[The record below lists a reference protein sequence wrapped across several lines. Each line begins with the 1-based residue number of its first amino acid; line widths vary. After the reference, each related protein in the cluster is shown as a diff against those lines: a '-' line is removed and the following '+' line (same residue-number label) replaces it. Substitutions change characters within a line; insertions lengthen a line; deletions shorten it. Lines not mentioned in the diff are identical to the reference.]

1 MMISS
6 RRSFFVTLMRSTL
19 LRDPP
24 QLARFRIG
32 RTACASQQFMFLR
45 LCPIFELEL
54 RPISGLGVDRA
65 KADNRLTDNN
75 LGVPYFDTKV
85 ASINRK
91 GKPLTHLRTY
101 PQGSWPRAVPN
112 TWAIAPRAKTS
123 SFCVVWSKCA
133 RSFVGL
139 VHVCAHREAPH
150 EGTHGLLRVTGGKHR
165 HH

>member
-1 MMISS
+1 WKPGAVTMISS

-24 QLARFRIG
+24 QLARFSTG
-32 RTACASQQFMFLR
+32 RAPCASQQFMVLR

-65 KADNRLTDNN
+65 KADDRLTDNN

-85 ASINRK
+85 ASLNRK

-101 PQGSWPRAVPN
+101 PQGSWPRAAPN

-123 SFCVVWSKCA
+123 SFSTSFGPSVRPPSLDWSIFA
-133 RSFVGL
+133 RIGKPRTRG
-139 VHVCAHREAPH
+139 H
-150 EGTHGLLRVTGGKHR
+150 TGFSE
-165 HH
+165 

>member
-1 MMISS
+1 MIST

-24 QLARFRIG
+24 QLAPFRTG
-32 RTACASQQFMFLR
+32 RAPCASQQFMVLR

-65 KADNRLTDNN
+65 KADDRLTDNN

-85 ASINRK
+85 ASLNRK
-91 GKPLTHLRTY
+91 GKPLTHLRSY
-101 PQGSWPRAVPN
+101 PEGSWPRAAPN
-112 TWAIAPRAKTS
+112 TWGIAPRAKD
-123 SFCVVWSKCA
+123 FLVLNVVWSKCA

-139 VHVCAHREAPH
+139 VHVCTHREAPH
-150 EGTHGLLRVTGGKHR
+150 EGTHGLLRVTVR